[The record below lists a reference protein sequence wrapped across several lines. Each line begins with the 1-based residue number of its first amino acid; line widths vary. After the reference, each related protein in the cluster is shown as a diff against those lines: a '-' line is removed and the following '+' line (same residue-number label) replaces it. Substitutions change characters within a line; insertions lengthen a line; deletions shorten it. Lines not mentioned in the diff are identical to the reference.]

1 MFDTTRSSLSN
12 LAEVLP
18 KLSKVGKDA
27 LDPLLSIA
35 QKNGS
40 LSDLTDSEISKLSI
54 ELEKISKV
62 SELLDIDLGAAS
74 KIEDYVSYESKTRS
88 RNRINGIYVIIDP
101 QATNSRDLVQ
111 IAASVINGGV
121 SVLQY
126 RDKQSDRSEFL
137 ENADA
142 LKQLC
147 DSANVAFIVN
157 DAADVAKL
165 VGSSFLH
172 VGQSD
177 LDVNSAREI
186 LAPFQ
191 CIGRSNNGLLQAKES
206 ESEGADYLAVGAV
219 YSTNTMG
226 KSNRRPVG
234 PETLSDVKESTELP
248 VVAIGGIDSS
258 NISEVQASGVDSAC
272 VVSAITFA
280 DDPEKATKHLVDLW
294 GNR

>member
-1 MFDTTRSSLSN
+1 MFDVTHDTLAN
-12 LAEVLP
+12 LADVLP
-18 KLSKVGKDA
+18 KLSKVGRGA
-27 LDPLLSIA
+27 VEPLLSIT
-35 QKNGS
+35 QKKGS
-40 LSDLTDSEISKLSI
+40 LSDMSDGEISKLSI
-54 ELEKISKV
+54 EFEKISKA
-62 SELLDIDLGAAS
+62 SSLLGMDLEAAS
-74 KIEDYVSYESKTRS
+74 KIENYISHESKTRS

-111 IAASVINGGV
+111 IAGSVISGGV
-121 SVLQY
+121 SVIQY

-137 ENADA
+137 ENAAA

-147 DSANVAFIVN
+147 DVANVTFVIN

-191 CIGRSNNGLLQAKES
+191 CIGRSNNGLLEAKES
-206 ESEGADYLAVGAV
+206 EGEGADYLAVGAV
-219 YSTNTMG
+219 FSTNTMG
-226 KSNRRPVG
+226 KSNRKPVG
-234 PETLSDVKESTELP
+234 RQTLSEVKESTELP

-258 NISEVQASGVDSAC
+258 NINEVKASGVDSAC
-272 VVSAITFA
+272 IVSAITFA
-280 DDPEKATKHLVDLW
+280 DDPEKATRHLVDLW
-294 GNR
+294 GQG

>member
-1 MFDTTRSSLSN
+1 
-12 LAEVLP
+12 
-18 KLSKVGKDA
+18 
-27 LDPLLSIA
+27 
-35 QKNGS
+35 
-40 LSDLTDSEISKLSI
+40 
-54 ELEKISKV
+54 
-62 SELLDIDLGAAS
+62 
-74 KIEDYVSYESKTRS
+74 
-88 RNRINGIYVIIDP
+88 VIIDP

-111 IAASVINGGV
+111 IAASVISGGV

-142 LKQLC
+142 LKQIC
-147 DSANVAFIVN
+147 DSANVAFVVN
-157 DAADVAKL
+157 DAADIAKL
-165 VGSSFLH
+165 VGSPFLH

-191 CIGRSNNGLLQAKES
+191 CIGRSNNGLLEANES
-206 ESEGADYLAVGAV
+206 GSEGADYLAVGAV

-234 PETLSDVKESTELP
+234 PETLSDVKENTELP

-258 NISEVQASGVDSAC
+258 NLSEVQASGVDSAC
-272 VVSAITFA
+272 VVGAITFA

-294 GNR
+294 GKR